1 MSQLAVNIME
11 RQATENPK
19 ALRREGMV
27 PGIIYG
33 ESLDTAV
40 PVKVEN
46 TNLLRLLK
54 NNSKGS
60 ILKLNLNNKV
70 WSCVVKEVQ
79 KDTIADEVLHVDFQY
94 VKSDE
99 IIKMNIPITYTGR
112 ENLELNR
119 LVLGTFQPE
128 LELQGPAE
136 KIPEHFDVDV
146 SKMQFEDKLYAKDI
160 ELPEDIKLLT
170 DPETLLA
177 VVNASV
183 TFKDIQEDSS
193 ESSVATEE
201 A

>member
-33 ESLDTAV
+33 DSLENAV
-40 PVKVEN
+40 PIKMEK

-60 ILKLNLNNKV
+60 ILKLHLNDKA

-79 KDTIADEVLHVDFQY
+79 KDTTADEILHVDFQY
-94 VKSDE
+94 VNSDE

-128 LELQGPAE
+128 LELQGPAA

-170 DPETLLA
+170 DSETLLA

-183 TFKDIQEDSS
+183 TFKEIKDDSS
-193 ESSVATEE
+193 EGSGTTE
-201 A
+201 

>member
-19 ALRREGMV
+19 TLRKVGMV

-33 ESLDTAV
+33 ESLDNAISI
-40 PVKVEN
+40 KVESN
-46 TNLLRLLK
+46 NLLRLLK
-54 NNSKGS
+54 NNSKGT
-60 ILKLNLNNKV
+60 ILKLNLNNKPL
-70 WSCVVKEVQ
+70 SCVVKEVQ

-119 LVLGTFQPE
+119 LVLETFQPE
-128 LELQGPAE
+128 LELQGPAA

-160 ELPEDIKLLT
+160 QLPEDIKLIT
-170 DPETLLA
+170 DSETLLA

-183 TFKDIQEDSS
+183 TFKDIQGASS
-193 ESSVATEE
+193 EGSDSEQ
-201 A
+201 